1 VIYGLDIL
9 QRAGNLITGDRAK
22 THGSFIKN
30 HENIAN
36 LFSGYLDE
44 DINSLQALLMM
55 ALLKIARTKEG
66 DFNIDDFID
75 ACGYIALAGQLASK
89 EHEDEQRKK
98 NLEELGLKHHEDT
111 TGII

>member
-1 VIYGLDIL
+1 MIYGLDIL

-30 HENIAN
+30 HENISN
-36 LFSGYLDE
+36 LFTGYLDK
-44 DINSLQALLMM
+44 DINPLQALLMM

-89 EHEDEQRKK
+89 EDEKK
-98 NLEELGLKHHEDT
+98 TNKKLLKDNY
-111 TGII
+111 GIEND